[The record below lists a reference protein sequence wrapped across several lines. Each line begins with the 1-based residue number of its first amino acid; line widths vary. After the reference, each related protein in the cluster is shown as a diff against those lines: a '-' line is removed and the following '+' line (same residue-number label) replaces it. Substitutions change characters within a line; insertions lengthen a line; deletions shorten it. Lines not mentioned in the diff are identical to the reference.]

1 MLFSIIV
8 CSLIRY
14 FAKPNHNKLT
24 QMKYSKHIIVFTLFF
39 SFTFLSAQTK
49 ATDDKLSLN
58 SGTIDNQFEYVIR
71 KSNNY
76 QEYKVV
82 KKNWLYSLKAHTIDS
97 LKAVHKHLGDT
108 KQIVANQG
116 KEIDVLKTNLADT
129 QNTLTATNQ
138 EKDSMSLFGIQ
149 MSKTG
154 YNILMWSIIGGL
166 LAFLL
171 FFIYRFNNSNAITR
185 NANKILTETE
195 EEFEEHRKR
204 ALEREQ
210 KVMRRLQDELNKKKA
225 TT

>member
-1 MLFSIIV
+1 
-8 CSLIRY
+8 
-14 FAKPNHNKLT
+14 
-24 QMKYSKHIIVFTLFF
+24 MKYSKHIIVVTLLF
-39 SFTFLSAQTK
+39 SISFLNAQTK
-49 ATDDKLSLN
+49 AGEEKLSLN

-82 KKNWLYSLKAHTIDS
+82 KKNWLYALKAHTLDS
-97 LKAVHKHLGDT
+97 LNAVHKQLGDT

-116 KEIDVLKTNLADT
+116 KEIEVLKTNLADT
-129 QNTLTATNQ
+129 QDTLNATNL

-154 YNILMWSIIGGL
+154 YNVLMWSIIGGL
-166 LAFLL
+166 LALLL
-171 FFIYRFNNSNAITR
+171 FFVYRFNNSNSITR
-185 NANKILTETE
+185 NAKKMLAETE

-210 KVMRRLQDELNKKKA
+210 KVMRRLQDELNKQKA
-225 TT
+225 TS

>member
-1 MLFSIIV
+1 
-8 CSLIRY
+8 
-14 FAKPNHNKLT
+14 
-24 QMKYSKHIIVFTLFF
+24 MKYLKHIFVFTLLI
-39 SFTFLSAQTK
+39 SSSFLSAQTK
-49 ATDDKLSLN
+49 AVEEKLSLN

-97 LKAVHKHLGDT
+97 LKAVHKQLGDT

-116 KEIDVLKTNLADT
+116 KEIEVLKTNLADT
-129 QNTLTATNQ
+129 QVTLTATNK

-149 MSKTG
+149 LSKTG
-154 YNILMWSIIGGL
+154 YNVLMWSIIGGL

-171 FFIYRFNNSNAITR
+171 FFIYRFNNSNTITR
-185 NANKILTETE
+185 DAKKMLEETE

-204 ALEREQ
+204 SLEREQ
-210 KVMRRLQDELNKKKA
+210 KVMRRLQDELNKQKA
-225 TT
+225 TS

>member
-1 MLFSIIV
+1 M
-8 CSLIRY
+8 
-14 FAKPNHNKLT
+14 
-24 QMKYSKHIIVFTLFF
+24 
-39 SFTFLSAQTK
+39 
-49 ATDDKLSLN
+49 
-58 SGTIDNQFEYVIR
+58 
-71 KSNNY
+71 
-76 QEYKVV
+76 V

>member
-1 MLFSIIV
+1 MLNQ
-8 CSLIRY
+8 
-14 FAKPNHNKLT
+14 NHNKLT
-24 QMKYSKHIIVFTLFF
+24 QMKYSKHIIVFTLLF
-39 SFTFLSAQTK
+39 SFTFLNAQTK
-49 ATDDKLSLN
+49 PETDKLSLN
-58 SGTIDNQFEYVIR
+58 SGSIDNQFEYVIR

-82 KKNWLYSLKAHTIDS
+82 KKNWLYTLKAHTMDS
-97 LKAVHKHLGDT
+97 LKAVHKQLGDT
-108 KQIVANQG
+108 KQIVSNQSNQ
-116 KEIDVLKTNLADT
+116 INVLKTNLTDT
-129 QNTLTATNQ
+129 QNTLTATNA

-171 FFIYRFNNSNAITR
+171 FFIYKFNNSNTITR
-185 NANKILTETE
+185 SANKMLAETE

-210 KVMRRLQDELNKKKA
+210 KVMRRLQDELNKQKA
-225 TT
+225 TS